1 MLTPTNLEGNCDNEA
16 GRTAK
21 TDNLLALGLVS
32 AQTVEASAT
41 RPKVGVIL
49 LGCLVGFLAGEIL
62 ASALSAIAA
71 DLAHFPGGFKALS
84 TSTVPPWWSNALGLI
99 GLWCGFAS
107 AIYFARVRG
116 RLNALASQRKI
127 RPSDAVFILI
137 GVGCQFVIDVLYYP
151 FHFKKLNA
159 PVTHLFGAAH
169 GATFV
174 LLVIMT
180 TVLAPIF
187 EEWFFRGVIFR
198 SLDEGLVGVSPRAAT
213 ATAVVASAVL
223 FALAHGEPLQFAGLA
238 LFGVV
243 LALIIHR
250 TRRLVPSVI
259 AHVSFNAV
267 AMVGLIVQ
275 RSGH

>member
-1 MLTPTNLEGNCDNEA
+1 
-16 GRTAK
+16 
-21 TDNLLALGLVS
+21 
-32 AQTVEASAT
+32 
-41 RPKVGVIL
+41 VGAIL

-62 ASALSAIAA
+62 ASALVTIATN
-71 DLAHFPGGFKALS
+71 LTHFPGGFTALS
-84 TSTVPPWWSNALGLI
+84 VSSAPPWWSNALGLV

-107 AIYFARVRG
+107 AIYFAAVRG
-116 RLNALASQRKI
+116 RLAALAHQW
-127 RPSDAVFILI
+127 RPRPGDAIYVLV
-137 GVGCQFVIDVLYYP
+137 GVGCQFGVDLIYYP
-151 FHFKKLNA
+151 FHFKKLNG

-174 LLVIMT
+174 LLVVMT
-180 TVLAPIF
+180 TFLAPVF

-198 SLDEGLVGVSPRAAT
+198 TLDEGLVGVSPRAAT
-213 ATAVVASAVL
+213 AIAVAASAVL

-243 LALIIHR
+243 LALVIHR

-259 AHVSFNAV
+259 THVSFNAV

>member
-1 MLTPTNLEGNCDNEA
+1 
-16 GRTAK
+16 
-21 TDNLLALGLVS
+21 
-32 AQTVEASAT
+32 
-41 RPKVGVIL
+41 
-49 LGCLVGFLAGEIL
+49 VGFLAGEVL
-62 ASALSAIAA
+62 ASALIAA
-71 DLAHFPGGFKALS
+71 AANLAHFPGGYKALS
-84 TSTVPPWWSNALGLI
+84 TSSAPPWWSNALGLI

-116 RLNALASQRKI
+116 RLSALAHQW
-127 RPSDAVFILI
+127 RPRPGDALFVLI
-137 GVGCQFVIDVLYYP
+137 GVGCQFAIDILYYP
-151 FHFKKLNA
+151 FHFKKLNG

-180 TVLAPIF
+180 TFLAPFF

-198 SLDEGLVGVSPRAAT
+198 SLDEGLVGVSPRTAT

-243 LALIIHR
+243 LALIMHR
-250 TRRLVPSVI
+250 TRRLVPSVV

-267 AMVGLIVQ
+267 AMVGLILQ